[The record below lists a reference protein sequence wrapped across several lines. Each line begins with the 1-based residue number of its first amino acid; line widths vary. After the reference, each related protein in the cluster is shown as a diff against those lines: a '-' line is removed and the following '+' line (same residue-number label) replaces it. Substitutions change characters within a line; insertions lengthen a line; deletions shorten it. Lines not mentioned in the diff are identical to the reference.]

1 VVKNNKNT
9 IIIAIDGPAGSG
21 KSTVAKELAT
31 TLQFCHLN
39 SGALYRVTTLYIH
52 NNFSS
57 IEDALNDVTIEK
69 QINEMELQ
77 IKTHD
82 FINRYILN
90 GDDVTDKLRSFD
102 VDRDV
107 SIVAANGA
115 IRRGLMHW
123 QRAFASN
130 GSGIIAEG
138 RDMGSVVFP
147 EATYKIYLTATIEER
162 AKRRHQQLSAKSI
175 LGHQTLEKIQNSI
188 KERDERDSERQN
200 SPLKCVDDAWKLD
213 TSDMDISSVITKIIS
228 KLNI

>member
-1 VVKNNKNT
+1 MVNHNNT

-21 KSTVAKELAT
+21 KSTIAQALAAKLM
-31 TLQFCHLN
+31 FSHLN
-39 SGALYRVTTLYIH
+39 SGALYRIATLYIH
-52 NNFSS
+52 NQFHS
-57 IEDALNDVTIEK
+57 IDEALNDMTLEK
-69 QINEMELQ
+69 QINDMKLD
-77 IKTHD
+77 IKTYDHG
-82 FINRYILN
+82 NRYVLN

-130 GSGIIAEG
+130 GCRIVAEG

-147 EATYKIYLTATIEER
+147 DATHKIYLTATIEER
-162 AKRRHQQLSAKSI
+162 AKRRYDQLNVKSM
-175 LGHQTLEKIQNSI
+175 LGNQTLESIKNSI
-188 KERDERDSERQN
+188 KERDDRDSQRQN

-213 TSDMDISSVITKIIS
+213 TSDMDISSVINLIVS
-228 KLNI
+228 KLNL